1 MNVLISVQNVITNSE
16 INLMVHKLSYVKRN
30 VGCFCKLYFAT
41 NVPLQLKNK
50 HAFSFPNHVNCHPI
64 VQLHESAIEFQK
76 A

>member
-1 MNVLISVQNVITNSE
+1 MF
-16 INLMVHKLSYVKRN
+16 
-30 VGCFCKLYFAT
+30 GCFCKLYFAT